1 MDDGKEWIVCGH
13 SVGATM
19 ALMLGMEPKLGG
31 EHGWGCEERMG
42 GLRGVVGVEGIY
54 DFGACRD
61 AHGGMREVYEGFI
74 EGAFGR
80 EEEGGWRRGDVV
92 RCGRKVG
99 EGVAVVV
106 VGQSRE
112 DELVEWGQAVGM
124 MGALEWEGAVGE
136 KVLVEVEGRH
146 QEVVTGGVGIG
157 KCVGRCLELL
167 MRL

>member
-1 MDDGKEWIVCGH
+1 MEGKEWIVCGH
-13 SVGATM
+13 SVGGTM
-19 ALMLGMEPKLGG
+19 ALMLGMEAKVGG
-31 EHGWGCEERMG
+31 EYGWGDERRMG

-54 DFGACRD
+54 DFVACRD
-61 AHGGMREVYEGFI
+61 AHGGSMREVYEGFI
-74 EGAFGR
+74 TGAFGR

-92 RCGRKVG
+92 RCGRMVG
-99 EGVAVVV
+99 EGVGVVV

-112 DELVEWGQAVGM
+112 DELVEWEQAVGM
-124 MGALEWEGAVGE
+124 MGAVEWGGEEGE

-157 KCVGRCLELL
+157 QCVGRCVELL